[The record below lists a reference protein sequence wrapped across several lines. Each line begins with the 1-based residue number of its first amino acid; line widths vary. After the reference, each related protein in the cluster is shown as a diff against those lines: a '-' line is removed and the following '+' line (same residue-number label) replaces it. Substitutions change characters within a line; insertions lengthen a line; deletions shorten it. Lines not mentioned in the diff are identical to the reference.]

1 MKLDIVTFSVNE
13 RDDYVRFWGP
23 QSKYTKEKL
32 GLHPVLLYCGK
43 DDIDLDE
50 EYGDVHRIYCGD
62 DIPTYLPSTWG
73 YFWVSSLYPDRTCIT
88 SGIDM
93 FIVDVDYFNSKIESF
108 DEESYVVMNAT
119 GYNPLD
125 KFYAWESTVPSYYH
139 VAKGSTFKS
148 LLDFD
153 DSFVDEIVKYDSLDY
168 SKSINGYSDHVF
180 VDEASVYNG
189 GKWCTDELYSSDML
203 LSHIKNKN
211 ENIKLL
217 SMDDTQWRINN
228 PNSPFYHFHK
238 PYPTAEQIF
247 EMVGV

>member
-88 SGIDM
+88 SGMDM
-93 FIVDVDYFNSKIESF
+93 FIVDVDYFDSKIESF
-108 DEESYVVMNAT
+108 SDDSYVVMNAT
-119 GYNPLD
+119 GYNTLD
-125 KFYAWESTVPSYYH
+125 SFYDSKSTLPSYYH
-139 VAKGSTFKS
+139 IAKGSTFS
-148 LLDFD
+148 NVLEFES
-153 DSFVDEIVKYDSLDY
+153 SFVDEIHKYNSLDY
-168 SKSINGYSDHVF
+168 SNRYNGYAENVLVH
-180 VDEASVYNG
+180 EASVKNG
-189 GKWCTDELYSSDML
+189 GKWCLDEMYSSDKIRDYIN
-203 LSHIKNKN
+203 LS
-211 ENIKLL
+211 ENSVGLL
-217 SMDDTQWRINN
+217 SMDDTSG

-238 PYPTAEQIF
+238 PYPTEEKIF